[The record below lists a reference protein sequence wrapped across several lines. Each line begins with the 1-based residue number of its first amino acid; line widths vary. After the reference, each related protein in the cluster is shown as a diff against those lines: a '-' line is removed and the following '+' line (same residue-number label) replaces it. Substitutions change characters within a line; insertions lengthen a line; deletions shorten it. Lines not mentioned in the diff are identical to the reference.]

1 MVRLGGGIFFK
12 ERDNILPVSPE
23 QTISN
28 LIDDITS
35 LNLQNGIENSLD
47 SKLNAT
53 TGALQDID
61 ENNNV
66 AAINALQSFINAVK
80 AQSGKKI
87 SESNTQ
93 ALIDATH
100 AIINSL
106 NPSRETVPKLDRIQY
121 QFAYL
126 SKPVCI

>member
-1 MVRLGGGIFFK
+1 LERYGRGYFK
-12 ERDNILPVSPE
+12 EWNNILPVSPE

-28 LIDDITS
+28 LIDDVMS

-87 SESNTQ
+87 SKSNAQ
-93 ALIDATH
+93 ALIDATP

-106 NPSRETVPKLDRIQY
+106 NTSRETVPKLDKIQY

-126 SKPVCI
+126 SKLVCI